1 MQRLLRLL
9 EQYKAFIIFAIM
21 EAFCFWLV
29 VNFNSFQSSV
39 FFTSANSVTGGIYSI
54 TSTTSGYFSLS
65 EVNEE
70 LSQQNAN
77 LLVENDSLRKLFEEQ
92 SMLLKEN
99 VFLKREVRRLKEDSV
114 KTIAPYQ
121 LRLVE
126 SSNYLP
132 AKVLNNN
139 VILQN
144 NYITINKGAEDSI
157 ALDMGVVSD
166 RGVVGRVV
174 SVSDHYSLVK
184 TIFSRNYEVSIQFK
198 KQKTFGTLTWDNNV
212 QSSSGRLE
220 NIPRHVQTNVG
231 DTILTSGYNAV
242 FPRGTMV
249 GVINEAEINDHQT
262 WYDITVDLSTDLTS
276 LFYVYVVKDPNN
288 PERKSLEQLVKK

>member
-9 EQYKAFIIFAIM
+9 EQYKAFIIFGIM

-29 VNFNSFQSSV
+29 VNFNSFQNSV
-39 FFTSANSVTGGIYSI
+39 FFTSANSVTGGIYAV
-54 TSTTSGYFSLS
+54 TSTVSGYFNLS
-65 EVNEE
+65 EVNTE
-70 LSQQNAN
+70 LSRQNAN
-77 LLVENDSLRKLFEEQ
+77 LLVENDSLKKLFEEQ

-99 VFLKREVRRLKEDSV
+99 VILRREVRRLKEDSV
-114 KTIAPYQ
+114 KTLAPYK

-132 AKVLNNN
+132 AKVLNNSE
-139 VILQN
+139 ILQN
-144 NYITINKGAEDSI
+144 NYITINKGAKDSV

-166 RGVVGRVV
+166 QGVVGRIV
-174 SVSDHYSLVK
+174 SVSEHYSLVK

-198 KQKTFGTLTWDNNV
+198 KQKTFGTLIWDNNV
-212 QSSSGRLE
+212 ESALGRLQ
-220 NIPRHVQTNVG
+220 NIPRHVNTKVG

-249 GVINEAEINDHQT
+249 GVVNKAELNDHQT
-262 WYDITVDLSTDLTS
+262 WYDITVNLNTDLTS

-288 PERKSLEQLVKK
+288 PERKALEQRVEK